1 MKVQFNDVIEQN
13 AILWSEDENKKVVIT
28 FLQDH
33 FIQRFFRK
41 ILHLKIP
48 KQKDIVLDEKTSTI
62 WKLIDGNKTV
72 KDVYTQF
79 EQLFPEEANDDLEAR
94 FGTVV
99 HYFISQKWIKVK
111 ER

>member
-1 MKVQFNDVIEQN
+1 MQVQFNDVIEQN
-13 AILWSEDENKKVVIT
+13 YILWSENESGKVVIT

-41 ILHLKIP
+41 IFHIKIP
-48 KQKDIVLDEKTSTI
+48 KQKDIVLDEKTSII

-72 KDVYTQF
+72 KDVYAQF
-79 EQLFPEEANDDLEAR
+79 QHMFPEETSDDLEAR